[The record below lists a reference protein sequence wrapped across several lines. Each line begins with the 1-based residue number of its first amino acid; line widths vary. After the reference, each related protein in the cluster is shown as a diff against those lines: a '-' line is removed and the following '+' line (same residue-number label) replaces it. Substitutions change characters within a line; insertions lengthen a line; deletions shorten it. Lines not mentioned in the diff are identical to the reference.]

1 MSPSG
6 VVPPEFLDLQI
17 DYWTTETKQEM
28 GPREK
33 LVKKDSKSSLKSAFK
48 SILVSVTLSFTDLRL
63 QLHSWR
69 VVEKVIGYA
78 VLKIKTLF

>member
-48 SILVSVTLSFTDLRL
+48 SILVSVTFSHTDFISNRL
-63 QLHSWR
+63 CS
-69 VVEKVIGYA
+69 
-78 VLKIKTLF
+78 IKN

>member
-1 MSPSG
+1 MHFSATSQVMSPSG

-48 SILVSVTLSFTDLRL
+48 SILVSVTLSYTDLRL
-63 QLHSWR
+63 QK
-69 VVEKVIGYA
+69 KVIGYA
-78 VLKIKTLF
+78 V

>member
-1 MSPSG
+1 MSPSA

-17 DYWTTETKQEM
+17 DYWTTEAKQEM

-48 SILVSVTLSFTDLRL
+48 SILVRKELCF
-63 QLHSWR
+63 
-69 VVEKVIGYA
+69 
-78 VLKIKTLF
+78 